1 VSTATDGE
9 RVFVGDD
16 DALVGLARDGGVEEW
31 RIESGPTRPITA
43 GSGVVVAREAVTDA
57 PDRFAGIEG
66 GEEAWSYDPPM
77 PVVTTDHDGES
88 LFVAL
93 EDRVAAITLADGTVE
108 WTLETGRTAANSA
121 VGSGDLAVVG
131 VGGRVVATNRESGA
145 VQWVNPI
152 ASALQVV
159 AGTEELTVA
168 LSEEPA
174 VYVIDGDGV
183 VVRETRLANASDLAF
198 PRPGDTA
205 GGNAYVAA
213 AGVVTAFASDG
224 TERWSRS
231 LGGSANSLGV
241 DAGALFALD
250 GGTLYRLPAAVPD
263 DAPETPTGN
272 AGFNLGIVPLVLAV
286 VAAVIGGGS
295 ALAYYVG
302 LRDRE

>member
-16 DALVGLARDGGVEEW
+16 DALMGLARDDGVEEW

-43 GSGVVVAREAVTDA
+43 APGVVVAREAVTDA
-57 PDRFAGIEG
+57 PDRFAGIKR
-66 GEEAWSYDPPM
+66 GEEVWSYDPPM
-77 PVVTTDHDGES
+77 PVVATDHDGGS

-93 EDRVAAITLADGTVE
+93 EDRVAAIALADGTVE
-108 WTLETGRTAANSA
+108 WTLETGRTAANSV

-131 VGGRVVATNRESGA
+131 VGGRVVAADRESGE
-145 VQWVNPI
+145 VQWANPI
-152 ASALQVV
+152 ASTLQVI

-183 VVRETRLANASDLAF
+183 VVQETRLADADDLTF

-205 GGNAYVAA
+205 GGNTYVAA
-213 AGVVTAFASDG
+213 AGVVTAFDSDG
-224 TERWSRS
+224 AERWSRS

-250 GGTLYRLPAAVPD
+250 GGTLYRLPAAAPD
-263 DAPETPTGN
+263 DAPETPTGA
-272 AGFNLGIVPLVLAV
+272 AGFNFGIVPLVLAV
-286 VAAVIGGGS
+286 AAAVIGGGS
-295 ALAYYVG
+295 ALAYYIG
-302 LRDRE
+302 LQDQE